1 MTGKKTGAPPAA
13 ALVRPVATGILIGS
27 AFLLIFLFALHKP
40 APHGVP
46 VGVVG
51 PVSVSATIPAGSGLD
66 LRTLG
71 STAQA
76 RQEIKHNTIDAAYV
90 VQGGHYQLLV
100 SSAHG
105 STAYHAL
112 EGIFTGIAAAHG
124 AQLQVTDVVPSAP
137 ADPNGVSIFYL
148 IFGVTLGAFLFGQ
161 TSLATGRHLAVR
173 QKLLQVLAFS
183 VLLGVIAAL
192 IARVWIQVLP
202 GSLAAEGGV
211 LVLLAASISVFTLA
225 VTSLLGQNG
234 VPVVIVVGL
243 LLGMAISGAQVP
255 ADFLPSGFAFF
266 SSALPPGATVTAL
279 RDIAYYDAGQV
290 AGPLLVLVAWLVIG
304 TGVAVAAGRERVAR
318 AQAPAPKCAGPTPGS
333 RCSCGRMEI
342 VSRGHG
348 DRMEMQKRR
357 PPDSG
362 ESADS
367 SA

>member
-1 MTGKKTGAPPAA
+1 MTGKTTGAPPAA
-13 ALVRPVATGILIGS
+13 ALVRPVAGILIGS

-40 APHGVP
+40 APDGVP

-51 PVSVSATIPAGSGLD
+51 PVSVSETIPAGSGLD

-76 RQEIKHNTIDAAYV
+76 RQEIKHNTIYAAYV
-90 VQGGHYQLLV
+90 VQGGHYQLLA

-112 EGIFTGIAAAHG
+112 EGIFTSIAAAHG

-161 TSLATGRHLAVR
+161 TTTGRHLPVR

-225 VTSLLGQNG
+225 ATSLLGQNG
-234 VPVVIVVGL
+234 VPVVIIVGL

-255 ADFLPSGFAFF
+255 ADFLPSGLAFF

-279 RDIAYYDAGQV
+279 RDIAYYDADQV
-290 AGPLLVLVAWLVIG
+290 TGPLLVLVAWLVIG

-318 AQAPAPKCAGPTPGS
+318 ALEAEPG
-333 RCSCGRMEI
+333 
-342 VSRGHG
+342 
-348 DRMEMQKRR
+348 
-357 PPDSG
+357 
-362 ESADS
+362 
-367 SA
+367 